1 LYGLLFCC
9 DNMVILPAKTKC
21 MTAKL
26 IVIALYAIVIIL
38 IGIIGLRRT
47 KSSKDFLL
55 GGGNVGAWMSAFSY
69 GTAYFSAVLFIGFA
83 GKIGWGFGLSGLW
96 IALFNAIV
104 GVFVVW
110 MLLGWRI
117 KQVSLKYDIG
127 TMSEFL
133 EKRYGSPLLKLF
145 SAIVIF
151 IFLIPYSAAVFMG
164 LSYLFEISLGVPYV
178 WILAGMGI
186 FTATYIVLGGYK
198 SMAMIDTIFGIIM
211 TLSVLLLLYFTL
223 EKGGGAANI
232 IHNLHEIE
240 PRLVSWV
247 GPPGW
252 WPLFALVFL
261 TSVAPFAMPQLVQKF
276 YAIRD
281 RRSIRIGAVASTIFA
296 VLIGGVAYFM
306 GSTTRVFINP
316 ESAPKVFMS
325 GKPNFDQL
333 MPELLTNVIPASLS
347 VVILLLILSASMST
361 LASLVLI
368 SSSSFTRDFW
378 KGFIRKNMPDAQ
390 ITAMMRFMSAF
401 FVLLAVLFAAV
412 ELDVIV
418 EILGISWG
426 AIGAFFLG
434 PFVWGL
440 FSERVNKTGAMVSGI
455 GGLSICLGLYLYGIS
470 SPEAGTIGMMA
481 SLALN
486 PIASRLSK

>member
-1 LYGLLFCC
+1 
-9 DNMVILPAKTKC
+9 
-21 MTAKL
+21 MTVKL
-26 IVIALYAIVIIL
+26 IVIALYAIVIL
-38 IGIIGLRRT
+38 LVGFMGLRRT
-47 KSSKDFLL
+47 KSSRDFLL

-104 GVFVVW
+104 GVYVVW
-110 MLLGWRI
+110 VLLGWRI
-117 KQVSLKYDIG
+117 KQVSVKYDIG

-133 EKRYGSPLLKLF
+133 EKRYDSSMLKLF

-164 LSYLFEISLGVPYV
+164 LSYLFEISLGLPYAYV
-178 WILAGMGI
+178 LIGMGI

-198 SMAMIDTIFGIIM
+198 SMAIIDTIFGIIM
-211 TLSVLLLLYFTL
+211 TVSVLLLFYFTL
-223 EKGGGAANI
+223 EKGDGMDNI
-232 IHNLHEIE
+232 VDSLRSIE
-240 PRLVSWV
+240 PRLVSSV

-261 TSVAPFAMPQLVQKF
+261 TSVAPFGMPQLVQKF

-281 RRSIRIGAVASTIFA
+281 RKSVKTGAVASTVFA
-296 VLIGGVAYFM
+296 ILIGGVAYFI

-316 ESAPKVFMS
+316 DNAPQIFVS

-333 MPELLTNVIPASLS
+333 MPELLTNVIPSSLS

-378 KGFIRKNMPDAQ
+378 KGFVCKDMPDGQ
-390 ITAMMRFMSAF
+390 ITVMMRVMSAF

-426 AIGAFFLG
+426 ALGSFFLG

-440 FSERVNKTGAMVSGI
+440 FSDKVTKAGAMISGL
-455 GGLSICLGLYLYGIS
+455 GGLAVCLGLYLYGMS
-470 SPEAGTIGMMA
+470 SPEAGTIGMMT
-481 SLALN
+481 SLLLN
-486 PIASRLSK
+486 PLTSRLIKIN